1 MDGVVLWGL
10 TMARFSQWRSVF
22 AQKRAVKIIS
32 GITQFDPQVVG
43 RVVRAATR
51 GGASYV
57 DIAADPDL
65 VRFARELT
73 HLPLCVSTID
83 PERLPACVAAGA
95 DMVELGNFDPFY
107 AQGEVFDAARV
118 RALTI
123 HTRELLPDVPLTVTV
138 PHTLPLDAQAEL
150 AQELVAL
157 GADVLQTEGSVR
169 LQPQNPGV
177 LGLIEKAAPALA
189 AAYTLARAVDVPVV
203 CASGLSVV
211 TVPMAQAVGAAGV
224 GIGRAVNRLEDE
236 WAMTAAVRAIVEALV
251 PTAVV

>member
-1 MDGVVLWGL
+1 MDGVVLCGFI
-10 TMARFSQWRSVF
+10 MALSSQWRSVF
-22 AQKRAVKIIS
+22 AQQRAVKIIS

-51 GGASYV
+51 GGATYV
-57 DIAADPDL
+57 DIASDPALVKL
-65 VRFARELT
+65 VRQMT
-73 HLPLCVSTID
+73 DLPLCVSTID

-107 AQGEVFDAARV
+107 AQGEVFSAERV
-118 RALTI
+118 WALTAR
-123 HTRELLPDVPLTVTV
+123 TRELLPEVPLSVTV
-138 PHTLPLDAQAEL
+138 PHGLPLDAQAVL

-157 GADVLQTEGSVR
+157 GADVLQTEGSGVM
-169 LQPQNPGV
+169 QPQNPGV

-189 AAYTLARAVDVPVV
+189 AAYTLSQAVNVPVV

-211 TVPMAQAVGAAGV
+211 TAPMARAVGAAGV

-236 WAMTAAVRAIVEALV
+236 LAMTAAVRAVVEALS
-251 PTAVV
+251 PRAVV

>member
-1 MDGVVLWGL
+1 MDGVVLCGFI
-10 TMARFSQWRSVF
+10 MALSSQWRSVF
-22 AQKRAVKIIS
+22 AQQRAVKIIS

-51 GGASYV
+51 GRATYV
-57 DIAADPDL
+57 DIASDPAL
-65 VRFARELT
+65 VTMARQMT
-73 HLPLCVSTID
+73 DLPLCVSTID

-107 AQGEVFDAARV
+107 AQGEVFSAERV
-118 RALTI
+118 WALTAR
-123 HTRELLPDVPLTVTV
+123 TRELLPEIPLSVTV
-138 PHTLPLDAQAEL
+138 PHGLPLDAQAAL

-157 GADVLQTEGSVR
+157 GADVLQTEGSGVM
-169 LQPQNPGV
+169 QPQNPGV

-189 AAYTLARAVDVPVV
+189 ATYTLSQAVNVPVL

-211 TVPMAQAVGAAGV
+211 TVPMARAVGAAGV

-236 WAMTAAVRAIVEALV
+236 LAMTAAVRAVVEALS
-251 PTAVV
+251 PRAVV